1 MKKKTATQNY
11 IKKLPDIQRRAAEKL
26 LAEAKPF
33 KPVPSVLKQWL
44 IWLGLAVLVAGLSLW
59 IIKPQDDILQK
70 LLQLPSGSFMLLL
83 FVGSA
88 LAAWNGIA
96 SSMPGEEPGP
106 AAKSWMIG
114 ILVAL
119 IAIPL
124 FFFTSDNLAGVLEHN
139 AESGWFCFRTVV
151 LVAIPSWV
159 MLAWM
164 VSRNASFHPGWTGAW
179 LGISAFLLGTGTIQT
194 HCTHWET
201 THILVNHLLPMGL
214 FIVIPI
220 WIGSHWLA
228 RWKK

>member
-1 MKKKTATQNY
+1 MKKKTSTKDYLN
-11 IKKLPDIQRRAAEKL
+11 KLPDIQRRTAEKL
-26 LAEAKPF
+26 LAESKPF

-44 IWLGLAVLVAGLSLW
+44 IWLGLAVLVAGLSLC
-59 IIKPQDDILQK
+59 IIKPQNDILEK

-83 FVGSA
+83 FIGSA

-106 AAKSWMIG
+106 ASKGWMVG
-114 ILVAL
+114 ILIAL

-201 THILVNHLLPMGL
+201 THILVNHLLPMAL

-220 WIGSHWLA
+220 GIGAYWLA

>member
-1 MKKKTATQNY
+1 MKKKTTTQNY
-11 IKKLPDIQRRAAEKL
+11 IQKLPDIQRRAAEKL

-33 KPVPSVLKQWL
+33 KPVPSVFKQWV
-44 IWLGLAVLVAGLSLW
+44 IWLGLAVLVASLSLW
-59 IIKPQDDILQK
+59 IIKPQDDILEK

-106 AAKSWMIG
+106 AAKGWMIA

-139 AESGWFCFRTVV
+139 AESGWFCFRTVL
-151 LVAIPSWV
+151 LVS
-159 MLAWM
+159 
-164 VSRNASFHPGWTGAW
+164 
-179 LGISAFLLGTGTIQT
+179 
-194 HCTHWET
+194 
-201 THILVNHLLPMGL
+201 
-214 FIVIPI
+214 
-220 WIGSHWLA
+220 
-228 RWKK
+228 